1 MLILD
6 RWRGRRSHSR
16 MKDLRLAH
24 RAALATAGEFIAR
37 VQEKDFDRP
46 TPCAEWD
53 LGALLA
59 HMIGQNDGFARA
71 VAEGDAEVN
80 DYRAPMISTPELTH
94 AWAESAD
101 RLTCALV
108 GADLERPVRLVEVRP
123 NGTVSVGAVVGI
135 HLLDTVVHTW
145 DVATSLRLDHRPP
158 DDLINVA
165 AAIAG
170 QVPVARL
177 PLAAAAP
184 IRQAHRVTQLPD
196 LSDPVQCAAD

>member
-1 MLILD
+1 
-6 RWRGRRSHSR
+6 
-16 MKDLRLAH
+16 MKDLRLPH
-24 RAALATAGEFIAR
+24 RTALATAGEFIAR
-37 VQEKDFDRP
+37 VQPNDFDRS

-59 HMIGQNDGFARA
+59 HMIGQNNGFARA
-71 VAEGDAEVN
+71 VADGDAEVN
-80 DYRAPMISTPELTH
+80 DYRPPMISAAEFAH

-101 RLTCALV
+101 RLTHALA

-145 DVATSLRLDHRPP
+145 DVATSLRLDYRPP
-158 DDLINVA
+158 DDLVNIV

-170 QVPVARL
+170 QVPVGESRARPGAAFDP
-177 PLAAAAP
+177 PLSTTNPDPWIAALGQLGRNAC
-184 IRQAHRVTQLPD
+184 RQAG
-196 LSDPVQCAAD
+196 SGSIS